1 MKFLLIFLWL
11 IFSGNLFA
19 ADPMVREHVLR
30 ASMLSY
36 TTQIKPTPIWVSSV
50 KIESNPTYFVDSA
63 GSGIMARP
71 NSVVSAYDSTSTR
84 YGMSDMY
91 SYKSD
96 RYKLVSHI
104 NGFSKGEIF
113 SIGYDSGINTD
124 KLNMNN
130 SLYAGYTRTVSMT
143 NKSLT
148 ALSLG
153 AWFGGSIKENPCLD
167 SYGRQYSCQ
176 TLTAWGDYKPRYPTA
191 LAFID
196 IRHIWIFD

>member
-1 MKFLLIFLWL
+1 MKITLVIILMLC
-11 IFSGNLFA
+11 GKVFA

-30 ASMLSY
+30 TSMFSY
-36 TTQIKPTPIWVSSV
+36 TEQVKPTRMWISSV
-50 KIESNPTYFVDSA
+50 KVESNPTQFVDSA
-63 GSGIMARP
+63 GSGIMAKP

-84 YGMSDMY
+84 YNTSNFY

-130 SLYAGYTRTVSMT
+130 SFFAGYTKTVSMT
-143 NKSLT
+143 RKSLT
-148 ALSLG
+148 AVSFG
-153 AWFGGSIKENPCLD
+153 GWFGGSIKENPCVD

-176 TLTAWGDYKPRYPTA
+176 TLTAWSDYTPRYPTA
-191 LAFID
+191 LAYID
-196 IRHIWIFD
+196 IKHIWIFD

>member
-1 MKFLLIFLWL
+1 MKYLLIFIWL
-11 IFSGNLFA
+11 IFSRNLFA
-19 ADPMVREHVLR
+19 ADPIVREHVLR

-36 TTQIKPTPIWVSSV
+36 TQQIKPTPIWVSSV
-50 KIESNPTYFVDSA
+50 KVESNPTYFADSA

-96 RYKLVSHI
+96 RYKLISHI

-113 SIGYDSGINTD
+113 SIGYDSGIYTD